1 MHLSEIVIRFLE
13 IVDFFLSWHRRF
25 ESTLS
30 VFHYRVILLI
40 LIDMLVAQSK
50 SYQSVKINYMTVGVV
65 SGINFLDLLIRSE
78 LSELAQNQQS
88 DTIADLR
95 PLSHSQVVESN

>member
-1 MHLSEIVIRFLE
+1 
-13 IVDFFLSWHRRF
+13 
-25 ESTLS
+25 
-30 VFHYRVILLI
+30 
-40 LIDMLVAQSK
+40 MLVAQSK

-65 SGINFLDLLIRSE
+65 SGINFLDLLIRSK

>member
-65 SGINFLDLLIRSE
+65 SGINFLDLLIS
-78 LSELAQNQQS
+78 
-88 DTIADLR
+88 
-95 PLSHSQVVESN
+95 